1 MSSPEVLLVIT
12 PFAPK
17 QEWLANLNAKCPSV
31 EVITYPTE
39 LYAQEVPKEVP
50 ADVWKRTTCLFTWKA
65 FPPKEWV
72 PNLQFVQLLS
82 AGCAQ
87 IFGLPLFEETEI
99 AFSTSNG
106 SHAYI
111 PLLPADFIIANNN
124 RPQVSEWVIGTWL
137 AHQHFCRSLPRLCDI
152 QLLIQPVPHYLDLQ
166 KQRRWVD
173 PDSDEDTEDSV
184 GLRVGILGYGNI
196 GRQVAKI
203 ATSLG
208 MDVHAYTLHERG
220 TAESRKDDGFVEAG
234 LGDPDGLLPSKWF
247 HGKDQLNDFL
257 ASDLDLLVILL
268 PLTEQTRNMISKEQ
282 FALLSKKKTYVCN
295 AGRGPIVN
303 TEDLIMALDTEQI
316 RGAALDVTD
325 PEPLPSD
332 SKLWGYKNVIITPH
346 CAGNSNHVYERVFK
360 IMTYN
365 LERRS
370 KGEQPINKVRK
381 SLGY

>member
-1 MSSPEVLLVIT
+1 MSSPEVLLIIT
-12 PFAPK
+12 PFVPK
-17 QEWLANLNAKCPSV
+17 TEWLDHLKEKCPSV

-39 LYAQEVPKEVP
+39 LYALEVPKELP
-50 ADVWKRTTCLFTWKA
+50 TEVWKRTTALFTWKA
-65 FPPKEWV
+65 FPPKELV
-72 PNLQFVQLLS
+72 PNLKFVQLLS

-106 SHAYI
+106 SHAYAA
-111 PLLPADFIIANNN
+111 LLGF
-124 RPQVSEWVIGTWL
+124 
-137 AHQHFCRSLPRLCDI
+137 
-152 QLLIQPVPHYLDLQ
+152 PHYLDLQ
-166 KQRRWVD
+166 KQSKWVD
-173 PDSDEDTEDSV
+173 PESDEDTEDSV
-184 GLRVGILGYGNI
+184 GLKVGILGYGNI

-208 MDVHAYTLHERG
+208 MDVHAYTLHERA
-220 TAESRKDDGFVEAG
+220 TAESRKDDSFVETG

-295 AGRGPIVN
+295 AGRGPIIN
-303 TEDLIMALDTEQI
+303 IEDLITALDTEQI

-332 SKLWGYKNVIITPH
+332 SKLWGYRNVIITPH

-360 IMTYN
+360 ILTYN

>member
-17 QEWLANLNAKCPSV
+17 PEWLANLKAKCPSV
-31 EVITYPTE
+31 EVISYPTE

-50 ADVWKRTTCLFTWKA
+50 ADVWKRTTSLFTWKA

-106 SHAYI
+106 SHA
-111 PLLPADFIIANNN
+111 
-124 RPQVSEWVIGTWL
+124 PQVSEWVIGTWL
-137 AHQHFCRSLPRLCDI
+137 AHQHFF
-152 QLLIQPVPHYLDLQ
+152 PHYLDLQ
-166 KQRRWVD
+166 KQSKWVD

-208 MDVHAYTLHERG
+208 MDVHAYTLHERA
-220 TAESRKDDGFVEAG
+220 TAESRKDDGFVETG

-295 AGRGPIVN
+295 AGRGPIIN
-303 TEDLIMALDTEQI
+303 TEDLITALDTEQI

-360 IMTYN
+360 ILTYN

>member
-1 MSSPEVLLVIT
+1 MSSREVLLVIT

-65 FPPKEWV
+65 FPPKERV

-87 IFGLPLFEETEI
+87 IFSLPLFEETEI

-106 SHAYI
+106 SHA
-111 PLLPADFIIANNN
+111 
-124 RPQVSEWVIGTWL
+124 PQVSEWVIGTWL
-137 AHQHFCRSLPRLCDI
+137 AHQHFF
-152 QLLIQPVPHYLDLQ
+152 PHYLDLQ
-166 KQRRWVD
+166 KQSKWVD

-203 ATSLG
+203 ATTLG
-208 MDVHAYTLHERG
+208 MDVHAYTLHERA

-295 AGRGPIVN
+295 AGRGPIIN
-303 TEDLIMALDTEQI
+303 TEDLITALDTEQI

-360 IMTYN
+360 ILTYN